1 MSAISVLQGA
11 QSSGAM
17 SVLNSSTH
25 TSNSAGSTK
34 AAEMAGSD
42 RLTKT
47 KGSEKASA
55 SAVQLKYEFATQA
68 KNKSTEAE
76 SDQAYY
82 LTLSEEA
89 QEQLE
94 HIKSES

>member
-1 MSAISVLQGA
+1 MSGISVLQGA

-17 SVLNSSTH
+17 SVLNANIH
-25 TSNSAGSTK
+25 NANSAGTAR
-34 AAEMAGSD
+34 AAEQAGSD
-42 RLTKT
+42 ALTKT

-55 SAVQLKYEFATQA
+55 SAVQLKYVFAAQA
-68 KNKSTEAE
+68 KNRSTEAE

-89 QEQLE
+89 LEQLE
-94 HIKSES
+94 HIKQE